1 MIFFS
6 TMERIP
12 TEGLDLIEFTQIIV
26 NIFDKSLSDFL
37 NDKQTEQ
44 ESKENVRKEVQKKA
58 DKGSS
63 QIPQIYS
70 IKSITKNKTKFEII
84 ELIQNELGI
93 VEDDATIWNKMINSI
108 SKFIIRSNLPLKSK
122 SIYILKFALF

>member
-6 TMERIP
+6 TMERIQ

-26 NIFDKSLSDFL
+26 NIFDESLSDFL
-37 NDKQTEQ
+37 NDRQTEQ
-44 ESKENVRKEVQKKA
+44 ESKENVRKEAQKKA
-58 DKGSS
+58 DKGTS
-63 QIPQIYS
+63 QISQILC

-93 VEDDATIWNKMINSI
+93 VEFYATIWNKMINSI
-108 SKFIIRSNLPLKSK
+108 SKFSIRSNPPLKSK
-122 SIYILKFALF
+122 SIYILTFALF

>member
-26 NIFDKSLSDFL
+26 NIFDESLSDFL

-44 ESKENVRKEVQKKA
+44 ES
-58 DKGSS
+58 
-63 QIPQIYS
+63 
-70 IKSITKNKTKFEII
+70 
-84 ELIQNELGI
+84 
-93 VEDDATIWNKMINSI
+93 
-108 SKFIIRSNLPLKSK
+108 
-122 SIYILKFALF
+122 

>member
-26 NIFDKSLSDFL
+26 NIFDESLSYFL

-44 ESKENVRKEVQKKA
+44 ESKENVRKEAQKKA
-58 DKGSS
+58 DKGTS
-63 QIPQIYS
+63 QIPQIYC
-70 IKSITKNKTKFEII
+70 IKSITKSKTKFEII

-108 SKFIIRSNLPLKSK
+108 SKFSILSNPPLKSK
-122 SIYILKFALF
+122 SIYILTFALF